1 MTKHQR
7 IRELS
12 DQLNEL
18 QLPNMAASLNAL
30 FHSKDFDTLDRVAL
44 LEQLIEPE
52 YQAKTS
58 QKFQNRL
65 ERAHLS
71 GGPQS
76 LNKCRDSSE
85 RSYLPND
92 ITPTLARWSL

>member
-18 QLPNMAASLNAL
+18 QLPSMAASLDSL
-30 FHSKDFDTLDRVAL
+30 FHSIDFDTLGRVAL

-58 QKFQNRL
+58 
-65 ERAHLS
+65 
-71 GGPQS
+71 
-76 LNKCRDSSE
+76 
-85 RSYLPND
+85 
-92 ITPTLARWSL
+92 